1 MLQTWLRTGVKKT
14 GYWDTGATNFKQ
26 CCGLTADLV
35 VDFIVKP
42 EGLSQFLCFITELI
56 SIDISL
62 RPKYVKTCFY
72 IIS

>member
-35 VDFIVKP
+35 VDFIIEPGV
-42 EGLSQFLCFITELI
+42 LQNLCFITELI
-56 SIDISL
+56 PLVQIML
-62 RPKYVKTCFY
+62 NCFFFNNFLGLL
-72 IIS
+72 